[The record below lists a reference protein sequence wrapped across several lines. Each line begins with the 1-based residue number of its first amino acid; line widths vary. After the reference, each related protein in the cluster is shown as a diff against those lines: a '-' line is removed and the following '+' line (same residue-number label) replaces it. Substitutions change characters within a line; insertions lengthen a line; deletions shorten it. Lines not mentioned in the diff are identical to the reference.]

1 MPDQPLVLI
10 WSDKARHM
18 GHPVRKRKH
27 TYVKTWY
34 DMICKTRV
42 KYTDYQL
49 VILFLWVFQQNDMI
63 MIRYENL
70 IIFRLNWYVLQYD
83 FFPRRLI
90 ENQWFKIYAFN
101 QKIPWNP
108 FETKQFEFR
117 GNSNFLVI
125 VSLKLGAFGPNW
137 KLIWEDAPF
146 EDTFKYIA

>member
-1 MPDQPLVLI
+1 MQNPSEIHRLSIGYPILMSV
-10 WSDKARHM
+10 STK
-18 GHPVRKRKH
+18 
-27 TYVKTWY
+27 WY
-34 DMICKTRV
+34 DNDSIWKS
-42 KYTDYQL
+42 YQL
-49 VILFLWVFQQNDMI
+49 QVKLVRFT
-63 MIRYENL
+63 
-70 IIFRLNWYVLQYD
+70 QYG

-137 KLIWEDAPF
+137 KLIWEDGPF
-146 EDTFKYIA
+146 RGYF